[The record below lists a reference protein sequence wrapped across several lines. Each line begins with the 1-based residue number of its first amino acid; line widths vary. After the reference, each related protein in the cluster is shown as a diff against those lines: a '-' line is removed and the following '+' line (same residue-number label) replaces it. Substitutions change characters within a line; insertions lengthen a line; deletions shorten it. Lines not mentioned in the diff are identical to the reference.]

1 MFAHHCTACDTRHL
15 IFPSQIVSIANLGG
29 AFATTYQCWCG
40 AEQVWLSGKA
50 SQPAVAAAA

>member
-15 IFPSQIVSIANLGG
+15 IFPSQVKSITNLGG

-40 AEQVWLSGKA
+40 AEQVWLSA
-50 SQPAVAAAA
+50 RDSRVAVQAAA

>member
-15 IFPSQIVSIANLGG
+15 IFPSQVVSLTDLGG

-40 AEQVWLSGKA
+40 AEQVWLSAGD
-50 SQPAVAAAA
+50 SQLAVEAAA